1 MNNRVMGRS
10 RVMLGSRGQSSDSEA
25 STPDGRRMSIDREGG
40 FGEGNLE
47 QRVRELW
54 VRLAQMETEKLRA
67 VEEAVEEERRVRME
81 DVQKERIILERERND
96 LAREKEQIRR
106 ERDAIDHNRRMGAE
120 SQAREAELVN
130 RLQVKK
136 IGN

>member
-1 MNNRVMGRS
+1 MNNRVTGR
-10 RVMLGSRGQSSDSEA
+10 RVVLGSRGQSSDSEA

-67 VEEAVEEERRVRME
+67 VEEAVEAERRLGME
-81 DVQKERIILERERND
+81 DVEKERIILERGRNE
-96 LAREKEQIRR
+96 LAIEKEQIRR
-106 ERDAIDHNRRMGAE
+106 ERDAIDQNKRMAAE
-120 SQAREAELVN
+120 IQAREAEMVN
-130 RLQVKK
+130 ILQVKK
-136 IGN
+136 

>member
-1 MNNRVMGRS
+1 MNID
-10 RVMLGSRGQSSDSEA
+10 GQ
-25 STPDGRRMSIDREGG
+25 GG

-47 QRVRELW
+47 QRVRDLW

-67 VEEAVEEERRVRME
+67 VEEAVAEERRLGME
-81 DVQKERIILERERND
+81 DVQKERIILEKERND

-106 ERDAIDHNRRMGAE
+106 ERDAIDQNRRMGAE

-130 RLQVKK
+130 RLQVKNK
-136 IGN
+136 ELLKF